1 MKLIRK
7 KEAEQPKKQPVE
19 RFSPDPQ
26 QGLSQDQVA
35 LRIGQGCK
43 NTPVESPSRTIGQI
57 VTGNLFTYFN
67 LIFFI
72 IALALAFVGAW
83 VHMTFLV
90 VIIANTAIGVIQE
103 IRSKQVLDQLSLLNA
118 PQAIVVRNSQ
128 RSSLP
133 TEELVLDDIV
143 LFSSGNQIC
152 ADGIVRSGEVQVN
165 EALITGESVE
175 ITKRIGDELLSGSF
189 VVAGECLAQL
199 EHVGADSFVSRLTL
213 ESKKTRKRVQG
224 AMMKSL
230 TRLVQIIGIL
240 ILPIGFFMINN
251 EHYVLQHSWKDAIVS
266 TSAALIGMIPEGL
279 YLLTSVALAV
289 SVMRLAK
296 KRTLVHELNC
306 IETLAR
312 VDVLCVDKTGTITEN
327 KMEVTDAVGLQED
340 WDEQRLSAVLSDF
353 TAAMSGDNHTMEA
366 VRARFSTEQARAAEK
381 ILPFSSSIKYSAA
394 SFSAQ
399 ECYVL
404 GAPEFILK
412 EHFAEIEPRVRQFSE
427 KGCRVLLLALCGDFA
442 ENGALT
448 GAITPVGLVA
458 LSNKVRPQAKETFAY
473 FSEQNVAIKVISG
486 DNPLTAAQAAQEAGI
501 PGAQNYV
508 DASTLDTPEKL
519 NAGVQNYTVFGR
531 VTPDQK
537 RKLVHALK
545 AAGKTV
551 AMTGDGV
558 NDVLALKA
566 ADCSVAMASG
576 SEVACQ
582 VSQIVLLDSDFSA
595 MPSVVAEGRRVINNI
610 ERSASLFLVK
620 NIFSFILA
628 LVSIFVAFR
637 YPIQPV
643 QMSLISALTIGVPS
657 FFLALEPNKSLV
669 RGKFLRNVLYRAV
682 PAGLT
687 NVFLMLGLEAFAYA
701 FQIPMNEIST
711 ISMYLMAIVGFLML
725 FRVSRPFNLWRGLLY
740 GGLIGAFVLSV
751 VLIGNFLQ
759 LARLSLGSWLIFG
772 VFALLA
778 IPVIG
783 YFTKALDWLAS
794 QYRRGRGWAQKKL
807 HDLLPQK
814 QTKI

>member
-1 MKLIRK
+1 MKIRQ
-7 KEAEQPKKQPVE
+7 KESKQNVRPQVE
-19 RFSPDPQ
+19 RFAPDPQ
-26 QGLSQDQVA
+26 QGLSAEQAD
-35 LRIGQGCK
+35 LRVQQGYL
-43 NTPVESPSRTIGQI
+43 NTPVEPPTRTVAQI
-57 VTGNLFTYFN
+57 IAGNVCTYFN

-72 IALALAFVGAW
+72 IACALTFVGAW

-90 VIIANTAIGVIQE
+90 VIAANTTIGIIQE
-103 IRSKQVLDQLSLLNA
+103 IKSKKILDQLNLLNVPRA
-118 PQAIVVRNSQ
+118 TAVRGGEKI
-128 RSSLP
+128 SLP

-143 LFSSGNQIC
+143 IFSAGNQIC
-152 ADGIVRSGEVQVN
+152 ADAIVRDGELQVN

-175 ITKRIGDELLSGSF
+175 ITKRSGDELLSGSF
-189 VVAGECLAQL
+189 VVSGECRAQL
-199 EHVGADSFVSRLTL
+199 EKVGADSFVSCLTL
-213 ESKKTRKRVQG
+213 ESKKSSKRVQG

-251 EHYVLQHSWKDAIVS
+251 EHFVLQHSWKDAIVS

-296 KRTLVHELNC
+296 KRTLVHELGC

-327 KMEVTDAVGLQED
+327 KMEVVDVAVLNPE
-340 WDEQRLSAVLSDF
+340 WDKERIAALLSDF
-353 TAAMSGDNHTMEA
+353 TAAMTADNHTMEA
-366 VRARFSTEQARAAEK
+366 VRARFAAGQARAAVK
-381 ILPFSSSIKYSAA
+381 VLPFSSAIKYSAA
-394 SFSAQ
+394 AFSAD
-399 ECYVL
+399 ECYVF

-412 EHFAEIEPRVRQFSE
+412 DQFANVETAVRAFSE
-427 KGCRVLLLALCGDFA
+427 KGCRVLLLAKCDDFSEDGAVCGEA
-442 ENGALT
+442 VPL
-448 GAITPVGLVA
+448 GLVV
-458 LSNKVRPQAKETFAY
+458 LSNRVRPQAKKTFAY
-473 FSEQNVAIKVISG
+473 FAQQNVAIKVISG
-486 DNPLTAAQAAQEAGI
+486 DSPVTASQAALEAGI
-501 PGAQNYV
+501 PDAEKYV
-508 DASTLDTPEKL
+508 DASQLNTPEKL
-519 NAGVQNYTVFGR
+519 REGVEQYTVFGR
-531 VTPDQK
+531 VTPEQK
-537 RKLVHALK
+537 RKLVYALK

-620 NIFSFILA
+620 NIFSFLLA
-628 LVSIFVAFR
+628 LVSVFVAFR

-657 FFLALEPNKSLV
+657 FFLALEPNRSLV

-687 NVFLMLGLEAFAYA
+687 DVFVVLGLEAFAFA
-701 FQIPMNEIST
+701 FSIPMAEIST
-711 ISMYLMAIVGFLML
+711 ICLYLMAMVGFLML
-725 FRVSRPFNLWRGLLY
+725 FRVCRPFNLLRGLLY
-740 GGLIGAFVLSV
+740 GGLIVVFLLSV
-751 VLIGNFLQ
+751 VLIGDFLQ
-759 LARLSLGSWLIFG
+759 LAALSLGDWLIFI

-778 IPVIG
+778 IPFIG
-783 YFTKALDWLAS
+783 YFTRALDWLAER
-794 QYRRGRGWAQKKL
+794 YRRVQAHWKERTKKRR
-807 HDLLPQK
+807 
-814 QTKI
+814 